1 MYADLNATWF
11 TAKQFKQNLDNGR
24 GFLSSIPQYERF
36 LLPSIIVGY
45 YYHLIDKEIYE
56 EKEDGQI
63 VIKKQNSKFGL
74 IFFQILIYFTSLI
87 FSQKS

>member
-1 MYADLNATWF
+1 MKD
-11 TAKQFKQNLDNGR
+11 
-24 GFLSSIPQYERF
+24 F

-63 VIKKQNSKFGL
+63 VIKEQNFKFGL
-74 IFFQILIYFTSLI
+74 IFFKF
-87 FSQKS
+87 